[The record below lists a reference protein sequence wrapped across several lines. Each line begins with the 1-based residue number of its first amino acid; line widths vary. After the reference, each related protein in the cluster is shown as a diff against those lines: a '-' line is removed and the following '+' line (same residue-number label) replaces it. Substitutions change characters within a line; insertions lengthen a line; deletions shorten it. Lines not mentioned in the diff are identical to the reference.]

1 MAKDFWEDVWKSAE
15 KQRRIQ
21 QREQREQR
29 EKEKSSSG
37 GRSRGGRGYFSSA
50 GRSGKSLGAGR
61 TSRISSSSYT
71 HKTSVVVKKIH
82 PNQAKYSNSKTIKNA
97 LNYVAGLSENA
108 EQKNEDVKMLYFNGY
123 DRNPMEVSDNQKA
136 VEIFFENL
144 QNDVNIPSEEETKT
158 NPRKNPPLVQHIVFS
173 LSSQTTE
180 NGKEI
185 SREKIAQ
192 LEEKALTRLIEKN
205 EILQNNMILLARHDQ
220 QIQGQEEE
228 HTNGVHFHIL
238 KSNYNN
244 ATMGLDKDF
253 WSKEQIRNLQ
263 REFAINCQNLGL
275 DVKIPKE
282 YEKDKSK
289 EINQK
294 QEQTENLG
302 KNLHRVKSIEYYK
315 NGKPKSL
322 VLENLENGEI
332 FQRNDKDIAR
342 FVSKNDIKIDD
353 EFKVKLQIK
362 KETNKMGK
370 EYTTFQWETP
380 TERTSQREREE
391 EEKRKREQK
400 EEKALQI
407 MKSNFQELEEMI
419 EEKTQEE
426 DRYKDET
433 DQEYEGH
440 RSVALKIYR
449 AKISK
454 IPQTEE
460 KQKEHIKQLDN
471 EKLQNLVEN
480 SNFYINLTKEEK
492 EKIYSERIKW
502 KEEKKEA
509 FFKMLDNKYNTPEQR
524 KLQKEKLKEQEEKLQ
539 KKFLENK
546 KIAIE
551 RLEKEIEPY
560 KAEEDNY
567 KNTTNQKYEGYKSIK
582 VKIYEN
588 EIQNLSKNE
597 RGLYD
602 ADENTNYLYNAYSK
616 RIQMYLKIKKEEI
629 EKQEQDWDYEIS
641 QAEEQRE
648 KERQKQEQI
657 KKPLEP
663 KTQEQEQIKRP
674 IEKPIEQEPKR
685 EFKPKPKK
693 KDKGFSR

>member
-1 MAKDFWEDVWKSAE
+1 MADFWKDVWQGMAKQRKIQAREERQSQKS
-15 KQRRIQ
+15 
-21 QREQREQR
+21 
-29 EKEKSSSG
+29 SSSG
-37 GRSRGGRGYFSSA
+37 GRSRGGRSRGYFSRS
-50 GRSGKSLGAGR
+50 GRSGGKSLGMGR

-71 HKTSVVVKKIH
+71 HKTSVVVKKIQ
-82 PNQAKYSNSKTIKNA
+82 PNSSKYNNTRTIRNA
-97 LNYVAGLSENA
+97 LNYIAGLSETS
-108 EQKNEDVKMLYFNGY
+108 EQKNENVKLTYINGY
-123 DRNPMEVSDNQKA
+123 DKTPTTTQENQKEF
-136 VEIFFENL
+136 VENFYQNL
-144 QNDVNIPSEEETKT
+144 KNEVNIPSQEQAEQ

-173 LSSQTTE
+173 INANTTE

-185 SREKIAQ
+185 SREEIAQ
-192 LEEKALTRLIEKN
+192 LQERAIIKLTQEN
-205 EILQNNMILLARHDQ
+205 EILKNHAILMARHDHQ
-220 QIQGQEEE
+220 KGQEEE
-228 HTNGVHFHIL
+228 HTNGVHFHLI
-238 KSNYNN
+238 KNN
-244 ATMGLDKDF
+244 FNTQTMELDKDF

-263 REFAINCQNLGL
+263 REFAQNCQKMGL